1 MVSNNGTTG
10 TKVAAAS
17 WSIAPLLKGTA
28 KARSLRRSWRPFKR
42 LVNPGTGEI
51 PPNALQVAPFAGAG
65 DLGVEFTN
73 DVWLWVIS

>member
-1 MVSNNGTTG
+1 MEYC
-10 TKVAAAS
+10 
-17 WSIAPLLKGTA
+17 
-28 KARSLRRSWRPFKR
+28 SLTEGYGEGPKFEEVMAPFKR

>member
-1 MVSNNGTTG
+1 M
-10 TKVAAAS
+10 
-17 WSIAPLLKGTA
+17 
-28 KARSLRRSWRPFKR
+28 RRSWRPFKR